1 MFTLWLCN
9 DRYKKVAQLVKE
21 MFEKEFGKLS
31 TDDFNEVVKILRIT
45 KGEAKTDFN
54 KFYKDLDQ
62 DEKKEVDFMM
72 NL

>member
-1 MFTLWLCN
+1 
-9 DRYKKVAQLVKE
+9 

-31 TDDFNEVVKILRIT
+31 ADDFNEVVKILRIT

-54 KFYKDLDQ
+54 KFYKNLDQ

>member
-1 MFTLWLCN
+1 MSN

-21 MFEKEFGKLS
+21 IFEKEFGKLS
-31 TDDFNEVVKILRIT
+31 TEDFNEVVKILRIN

-54 KFYKDLDQ
+54 KFYKNLDQ